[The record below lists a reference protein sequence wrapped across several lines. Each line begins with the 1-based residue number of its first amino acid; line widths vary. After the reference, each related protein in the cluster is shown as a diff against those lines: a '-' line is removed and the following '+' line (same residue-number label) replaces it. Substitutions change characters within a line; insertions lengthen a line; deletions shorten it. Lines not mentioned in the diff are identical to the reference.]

1 MKPFIN
7 PARLIGLSVAILTF
21 VSSGFA
27 QSFVAELK
35 TMEHDP
41 ARRSEKALVLA
52 DSAFDNA
59 RDFYNKGE
67 VRKGDAQ
74 LENMTNAL
82 NFCLESLQQA
92 KKAKYYKKAELNVSL
107 LQRRLT
113 SLLENIDVQDRGWAE
128 QTDRTLEQIHDK
140 LLAGVMKK

>member
-7 PARLIGLSVAILTF
+7 RARWIGLSVAILAF

-27 QSFVAELK
+27 QSLVAELK

-82 NFCLESLQQA
+82 NFCVESLQQA
-92 KKAKYYKKAELNVSL
+92 KKAKFYKKAELNVAL

-113 SLLENIDVQDRGWAE
+113 SLLESIELQDRGWAE

-140 LLAGVMKK
+140 LLTGVMKK

>member
-1 MKPFIN
+1 MK
-7 PARLIGLSVAILTF
+7 LSITAAKLAAMSLAIVTF
-21 VSSGFA
+21 VSSGYA

-59 RDFYNKGE
+59 RDYYAKGE
-67 VRKGDAQ
+67 FHKGDAQ
-74 LENMTNAL
+74 LEDMTSAL
-82 NFCLESLQQA
+82 NFCVESLQEA
-92 KKAKYYKKAELNVSL
+92 HKAKYYKKAELRVAL
-107 LQRRLT
+107 LQRRME
-113 SLLENIDVQDRGWAE
+113 SLLVDIDIQDRGWAE
-128 QTDRTLEQIHDK
+128 QTGRTLDQIHDK

>member
-7 PARLIGLSVAILTF
+7 PRRLIGLSVAILTF
-21 VSSGFA
+21 VSSGSA

-82 NFCLESLQQA
+82 NFCVESLQQA
-92 KKAKYYKKAELNVSL
+92 KKAKYYKKAELNVAL

-113 SLLENIDVQDRGWAE
+113 SLLENIDVQERGWAE

>member
-1 MKPFIN
+1 MKLSIS
-7 PARLIGLSVAILTF
+7 PAKFAGMSLAIVTF
-21 VSSGFA
+21 VSSGYA

-67 VRKGDAQ
+67 FNKGNAQ
-74 LENMTNAL
+74 LEDMTKAL
-82 NFCLESLQQA
+82 NFCVESLQQA
-92 KKAKYYKKAELNVSL
+92 RKAKYYKKAELKVAL
-107 LQRRLT
+107 LQRRME
-113 SLLENIDVQDRGWAE
+113 SLLGDIDVQERGWAE
-128 QTDRTLEQIHDK
+128 QTDRTLDQIHDK